1 MIASASAAPAAGGP
15 VPGDV
20 SLQDLALGDP
30 VYASYTTEAYLPCVV
45 ALVNTAAAPAA
56 ADGGSPAL
64 PSGPPADAAPPAVAS
79 VELRVVP
86 EHPSDGIDEA
96 IRRGAFP
103 ARITIHNAAAPAGA
117 AAALAAGKAASKVI
131 LPAARGAG
139 GAGGRGAPGQP
150 HLLPR
155 SVEPHETQPE
165 GVDNMDDLT
174 HLHE

>member
-1 MIASASAAPAAGGP
+1 
-15 VPGDV
+15 VPGEV
-20 SLQDLALGDP
+20 ALQDLALGDP

-45 ALVNTAAAPAA
+45 ALVNTTAAPA
-56 ADGGSPAL
+56 ADGGSGSPAL
-64 PSGPPADAAPPAVAS
+64 PGGPADALPPAVAS

-86 EHPSDGIDEA
+86 EHPADGIDEA

-103 ARITIHNAAAPAGA
+103 ARITVHNAAAASA
-117 AAALAAGKAASKVI
+117 AAAAGAPGKAASKVI